1 MKHRLKAVLTV
12 LALGGVASPAL
23 AAPGVIVGGTDVF
36 AGPSPN
42 YPVVGSL
49 PPGTPIEIFECEP
62 GWGWCD
68 IADGPYRGWAPP
80 DRIQVLYNGGAGP
93 LATYGPMVGLP
104 LAGFVFGNYWGAHY
118 RGRPWFSDRDR
129 WGGGDRGGRGGGNR
143 PGRPP
148 PFYGPD
154 HGGGDRGWHGGGPG
168 GGGHGGGGPGGGGH
182 GEGGH
187 GGGGHGE
194 GWHGGGPGGGGHGD
208 GGHGGGGH
216 GEGGH
221 GGGPGG
227 GGHGDGGHGGHPG

>member
-1 MKHRLKAVLTV
+1 MKHRLKAALTV
-12 LALGGVASPAL
+12 LALGGMASPAL

-49 PPGTPIEIFECEP
+49 PPGTPIDIFGCEP

-68 IADGPYRGWAPP
+68 IADGPYRGWAPQ

-104 LAGFVFGNYWGAHY
+104 LAGFVFSNYWGAHY

-129 WGGGDRGGRGGGNR
+129 WGGSGRGGPGRDGGNR

-154 HGGGDRGWHGGGPG
+154 HGGGDREGSRPGGGFNAGGGQGGRDRGWHGGGPG
-168 GGGHGGGGPGGGGH
+168 GGGHGPGGGGPGGPGGGEHGGGGPGGGGH
-182 GEGGH
+182 GGGGH
-187 GGGGHGE
+187 GGG
-194 GWHGGGPGGGGHGD
+194 D
-208 GGHGGGGH
+208 
-216 GEGGH
+216 
-221 GGGPGG
+221 
-227 GGHGDGGHGGHPG
+227 HGGHSG